1 MSGQHKWP
9 CSHDFLD
16 ATTQVPP
23 NYDSL
28 LGKLIVWA
36 ETRDKA
42 ISRMK
47 RALAETVISGVR
59 IAAPFWSAKPEACK
73 HIKHFMEHMHALL
86 KGEMLPVQQQVAS
99 FGVEC
104 TIMHHAMLGGQD
116 YATQPGSLC
125 TSSTRRLTSAVRRT
139 CPAAEGACCN

>member
-1 MSGQHKWP
+1 M
-9 CSHDFLD
+9 
-16 ATTQVPP
+16 QVPP

-59 IAAPFWSAKPEACK
+59 MVPC
-73 HIKHFMEHMHALL
+73 
-86 KGEMLPVQQQVAS
+86 V
-99 FGVEC
+99 
-104 TIMHHAMLGGQD
+104 
-116 YATQPGSLC
+116 
-125 TSSTRRLTSAVRRT
+125 RRLVL
-139 CPAAEGACCN
+139 NL